1 MSINDESYSVSV
13 VIAAYN
19 AEKYIQRAIDSVLA
33 QSLPAD
39 EIIVVD
45 DGSTDNT
52 GDAVKH
58 YGSKVR
64 YIYQENAG
72 PASARNT
79 AIEAATGTWIAFLD
93 ADDEWLKDKLKLQI
107 EHLQQNRDLVW
118 TYSNYYIRS
127 EAAGARKIAY
137 QPAKY
142 RRFLRDECFFECY
155 FDVHVPAAI
164 RTSTAVIKRRII
176 QQAGLFPAGRRWAE
190 DVDLFFRIAYQSPEI
205 GFIAEPLAVYN
216 CDAADALTEI
226 YKNEISQRC
235 DLIERHLKLSAEH
248 GFEEVFKRCATDKLQ
263 DWARAILYNDRFA
276 DVSEVTRRFGGL
288 LPAALKVELRLRMAF
303 PRLAPSV
310 FSMYFRLKRF
320 LRGLEK

>member
-1 MSINDESYSVSV
+1 MNDESYSVSV

-93 ADDEWLKDKLKLQI
+93 ADDEWL
-107 EHLQQNRDLVW
+107 
-118 TYSNYYIRS
+118 
-127 EAAGARKIAY
+127 
-137 QPAKY
+137 
-142 RRFLRDECFFECY
+142 
-155 FDVHVPAAI
+155 
-164 RTSTAVIKRRII
+164 
-176 QQAGLFPAGRRWAE
+176 
-190 DVDLFFRIAYQSPEI
+190 
-205 GFIAEPLAVYN
+205 
-216 CDAADALTEI
+216 
-226 YKNEISQRC
+226 
-235 DLIERHLKLSAEH
+235 
-248 GFEEVFKRCATDKLQ
+248 
-263 DWARAILYNDRFA
+263 
-276 DVSEVTRRFGGL
+276 
-288 LPAALKVELRLRMAF
+288 
-303 PRLAPSV
+303 
-310 FSMYFRLKRF
+310 
-320 LRGLEK
+320 